1 MGQNRKPHRIPNP
14 KTYCCFLRIPK
25 TKCFGLKICKLQ
37 CTPKP
42 KNRRLLAQA
51 PKNRFKKIA
60 ETAKPNPPPPP
71 PTRNVGFPLAIFI
84 FHVFQFLLYYSS
96 IPSVAYVQIHFHLL
110 WIFLTDTSSSI
121 NTSGDVLTFTDLS
134 GVFYCVLFGMAC
146 SLLVLL
152 VELFVEAHK
161 DTKQN
166 QKEVAV
172 WFSGLTLLGSF
183 RQVQPDY
190 WEL

>member
-1 MGQNRKPHRIPNP
+1 
-14 KTYCCFLRIPK
+14 
-25 TKCFGLKICKLQ
+25 
-37 CTPKP
+37 
-42 KNRRLLAQA
+42 
-51 PKNRFKKIA
+51 
-60 ETAKPNPPPPP
+60 
-71 PTRNVGFPLAIFI
+71 
-84 FHVFQFLLYYSS
+84 
-96 IPSVAYVQIHFHLL
+96 
-110 WIFLTDTSSSI
+110 
-121 NTSGDVLTFTDLS
+121 
-134 GVFYCVLFGMAC
+134 MAC

-152 VELFVEAHK
+152 VELFVEANK